1 MELTGGF
8 SVKNWSRFHV
18 PGSSDC
24 SAKWSMG
31 GGQKFGE
38 LALGEGRYFC
48 IWRCQNKVEG
58 PKYLGNIV
66 EVSLDRFYRLG
77 MQRFYL

>member
-1 MELTGGF
+1 M
-8 SVKNWSRFHV
+8 VIRW
-18 PGSSDC
+18 
-24 SAKWSMG
+24 
-31 GGQKFGE
+31 GQKVEEFA
-38 LALGEGRYFC
+38 LAEGRYFC

-58 PKYLGNIV
+58 PRYLENIV